1 MHFFFFQKN
10 PFPRNLSLHYLISK
24 SQIAKTITLILRV
37 ESRQKFAH
45 HFALGK
51 NIFLKTGKGKE
62 EEEEK
67 GIKRYRS
74 ILDA

>member
-1 MHFFFFQKN
+1 M
-10 PFPRNLSLHYLISK
+10 PRISISTLSYLKITNRKDDHANLARRIASK
-24 SQIAKTITLILRV
+24 IRS
-37 ESRQKFAH
+37 SFC
-45 HFALGK
+45 FGK